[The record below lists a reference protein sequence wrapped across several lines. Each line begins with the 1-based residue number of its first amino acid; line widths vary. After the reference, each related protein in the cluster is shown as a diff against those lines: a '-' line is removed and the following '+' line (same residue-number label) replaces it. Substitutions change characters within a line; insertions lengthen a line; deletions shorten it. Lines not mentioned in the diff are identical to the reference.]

1 MREKLVLLFSCLLSL
16 SLVSCSTFF
25 KPIPSS
31 KAETGFHSQVIDN
44 LMALPPPKDKM
55 VIAVYKFRDQ
65 TGQYKQSASNAITY
79 STAVTQGAT
88 SMLMEALEEA
98 GQGKWFTVVE
108 RESLPNL
115 LNERKI
121 IRQTRMQYMTKEE
134 LDRIPA
140 LPAMLYAP
148 VIFDGGVVAYENNLL
163 TGGLG
168 AKYLGIG
175 GDTQFQRDTVTV
187 ALRAIAVKDG
197 RILKSVQTSKTI
209 FSVKLDSSL
218 YRFVGWQN
226 LLELEAGFSSNEP
239 PQMAV
244 LEAIEQAVYSM
255 IMEGAIDGIWSFQSP
270 ALGQQLIKKY
280 LEEKQV
286 KAVPIYNGLGEI
298 EGFEKAP
305 GKPVIVPP
313 IPTPAPASEPPP
325 AQSAAP
331 ESAPAPAAA
340 PGVIPTPAAP
350 VAAPAP
356 VRAPVSTPAQAPMTA
371 PAPMAVHAPAPV
383 SASVPGQESA
393 QIQAPA
399 AAPGSV
405 LEPAA
410 PKRAY
415 HRRHYRRARVPVTET
430 APATPPAAMPASVP
444 QNAPLAAP
452 QQTNKPQ

>member
-1 MREKLVLLFSCLLSL
+1 MNQKLALLLSCLLSL
-16 SLVSCSTFF
+16 ALVSCSTFF
-25 KPIPSS
+25 KPITSS
-31 KAETGFHSQVIDN
+31 KAETGFHSQVIDD

-88 SMLMEALEEA
+88 SMLMKALEEA

-121 IRQTRMQYMTKEE
+121 IRQTRMQNMSKEE

-148 VIFDGGVVAYENNLL
+148 VIFDGGVVAYESNLL

-209 FSVKLDSSL
+209 FSFKLDSSL
-218 YRFVGWQN
+218 YRFVAWQD
-226 LLELEAGFSSNEP
+226 LLEAEAGFSSNEP

-255 IMEGAIDGIWSFQSP
+255 ILEGAIEGVWSFQNP
-270 ALGQQLIKKY
+270 LLGEQLIKKY
-280 LEEKQV
+280 QEAKLV
-286 KAVPIYNGLGEI
+286 KTVPIYNGDGELQ
-298 EGFEKAP
+298 GFEKVP
-305 GKPVIVPP
+305 PKPVTS
-313 IPTPAPASEPPP
+313 PTPIKAS
-325 AQSAAP
+325 
-331 ESAPAPAAA
+331 PAA
-340 PGVIPTPAAP
+340 
-350 VAAPAP
+350 
-356 VRAPVSTPAQAPMTA
+356 VST
-371 PAPMAVHAPAPV
+371 
-383 SASVPGQESA
+383 
-393 QIQAPA
+393 
-399 AAPGSV
+399 
-405 LEPAA
+405 
-410 PKRAY
+410 
-415 HRRHYRRARVPVTET
+415 
-430 APATPPAAMPASVP
+430 
-444 QNAPLAAP
+444 
-452 QQTNKPQ
+452 QQTNPTTGNGAKTN